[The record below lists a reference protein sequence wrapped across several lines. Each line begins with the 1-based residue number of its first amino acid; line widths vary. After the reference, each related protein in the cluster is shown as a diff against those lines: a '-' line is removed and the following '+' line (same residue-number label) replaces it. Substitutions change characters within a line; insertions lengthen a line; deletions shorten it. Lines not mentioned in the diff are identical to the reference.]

1 MTDDLGPGTP
11 SRGEDETTSSVSPD
25 TPPSSETAAPQWPP
39 PASPP
44 PPQWPPPTQE
54 PVESGAPGLDG
65 PSDRPDP
72 LLVQLPD
79 RAKQRRWTVLIRAIL
94 ALPLGVVT
102 FLLGIVAAL
111 CVIAGWFA
119 ALVIGR
125 APQFLRTILTIY
137 FRLSLRLSAYVF
149 LLTDRFPPFDF
160 EEAPDDPVGLEVPPA
175 TRLNRAA
182 VLFRLILVIPA
193 YLVLYVVSLGIF
205 LFLVFGWFASL
216 ITGWLPKP
224 VHDAF
229 RAFVRFQF
237 RFNAYLN
244 LLVPTY
250 PAGLFGDEPVPP
262 PPPWMPAEN
271 AEAVVDGPSESPGPA
286 STSAPTP
293 APVPAAAPRAWN
305 LVLGAG
311 AKRVLLGA
319 IVIGVAAL
327 VTSAVLP
334 AVFPSQTQN
343 QQALVQANNQ
353 LVGDFNQFASSAK
366 SCTTVSCLEQAN
378 SVLSEQLTAFVSAV
392 QGVGDSGV
400 DPNAVSQVIQAAQNA
415 EQSTAAMANA
425 GSTVNAYQQAAVR
438 VQLVQRLNAL
448 GTAQERFAT
457 AINNA

>member
-11 SRGEDETTSSVSPD
+11 SRGEHEAASSVSPD
-25 TPPSSETAAPQWPP
+25 TPLSSETAAAQWPP

-44 PPQWPPPTQE
+44 PPQWPPPTQA
-54 PVESGAPGLDG
+54 PDESGAPGPDG
-65 PSDRPDP
+65 PGGQPPP
-72 LLVQLPD
+72 LLVDLPE
-79 RAKQRRWTVLIRAIL
+79 RAKQRRWTVLIRALL
-94 ALPLGVVT
+94 ALPLAVVT
-102 FLLGIVAAL
+102 FFLAIVATL
-111 CVIAGWFA
+111 CAIAGWFV
-119 ALVIGR
+119 ALVTGR
-125 APQFLRTILTIY
+125 APQFLRTILTI
-137 FRLSLRLSAYVF
+137 FLRVSLRLSAYTL

-160 EEAPDDPVGLEVPPA
+160 EEVPDDPVGLAVPPA
-175 TRLNRAA
+175 TTLNRAA
-182 VLFRLILVIPA
+182 VLFRLILVIPV
-193 YLVLYVVSLGIF
+193 YIVLYVASLGIF
-205 LFLVFGWFASL
+205 LIVVFGWFAAL

-229 RAFVRFQF
+229 RAFVRFQA
-237 RFNAYLN
+237 RYDAYFY

-262 PPPWMPAEN
+262 PPAWMPPPAP
-271 AEAVVDGPSESPGPA
+271 AIGPDMVA
-286 STSAPTP
+286 SRLEVPSREPEPEPAPT
-293 APVPAAAPRAWN
+293 AGPRAWRM
-305 LVLGAG
+305 VLDTG
-311 AKRVLLGA
+311 AKRVLVGA

-327 VTSAVLP
+327 LATGVLS

-400 DPNAVSQVIQAAQNA
+400 DPGAVNQVIQTAQNA

-425 GSTVNAYQQAAVR
+425 GSTVSAYQQAAVR